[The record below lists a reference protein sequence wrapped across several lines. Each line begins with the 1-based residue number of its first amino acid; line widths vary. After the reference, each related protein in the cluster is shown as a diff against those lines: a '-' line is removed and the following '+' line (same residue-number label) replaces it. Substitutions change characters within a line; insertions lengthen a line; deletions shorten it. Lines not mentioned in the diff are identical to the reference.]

1 MQWPSEQ
8 KPLDQPST
16 FKEVYSRFSKKLPK
30 EFDGIVSWVINKDG
44 DILELEEKVTNVIEN
59 GNSSTFFGDKYL
71 FITWICAEAISRSP
85 TLSTWKKIKSFSY
98 NSAEIEHDLPSVMKN
113 IAESTPKIFEVYM
126 LLAKEAFSALDNDS
140 LKSNSSRNNEERSNY
155 LSHWKN
161 NNNKLEELWWGLR
174 HWNEMNYWDEYP
186 LLHFFSELEPNE
198 LMTTLSQSNNPYLIQ
213 SLFLMIDAGGNFSQF
228 HMWGKCIAAAP
239 VAFED
244 DGSWN
249 GSVIAPLL
257 LVEAVSR
264 LLNSEQ
270 DTLYSGNLTEVEIL
284 KKNISS
290 IAKNV
295 VDVVSKRKDA
305 LALFSRWTT
314 WLMRQDLSYSPNNN
328 TKTNPFVIDILIDA
342 IGSKL
347 KNKSVIQKSSSDTDL
362 WEPWCYQCVLAYY
375 TSNGFIDP
383 PVNQL
388 FIDEW
393 NISIDDWCGDK
404 GELLRQHASLLIT
417 LSKDT
422 PGMAANL
429 LAYPIAQAELPTDVW
444 INIWNNI
451 YALREIVEYGDG
463 SSEEYQSQTE
473 ASNLLFLMFRIGL
486 AIFDQRAEQCKTI
499 SSSISREQVMLFD
512 KLSSASREMREID
525 STLNYDAWKNASLH
539 LSIRRCIWEQQF
551 SKPSEENVPC
561 IFSEKD
567 TPTILDHLS
576 NAKSDVMEL
585 LPLLQS
591 ILSNNVDVTKLQGEL
606 DKASINISNVLNE
619 ATRLNKYDS
628 RKYPIDKEQLKII
641 KSTFV
646 KTA

>member
-1 MQWPSEQ
+1 MQWPNEQ
-8 KPLDQPST
+8 KPLDQSST
-16 FKEVYSRFSKKLPK
+16 FKEIYSSFSKQLPK
-30 EFDGIVSWVINKDG
+30 EFEEIVSWVANQDG
-44 DILELEEKVTNVIEN
+44 DLLQLEEEVTNVIGKN
-59 GNSSTFFGDKYL
+59 NSSYLIEDKYL
-71 FITWICAEAISRSP
+71 FTTWICAEALYLAP
-85 TLSTWKKIKSFSY
+85 TLNTWKKIKSFLYHS
-98 NSAEIEHDLPSVMKN
+98 SVIEHDLPSVMRSL
-113 IAESTPKIFEVYM
+113 AESKAEILKAYM
-126 LLAKEAFSALDNDS
+126 LLAKEAFSALDNDT
-140 LKSNSSRNNEERSNY
+140 LKSNSSHSNEERSNY
-155 LSHWKN
+155 LLHWEN

-174 HWNEMNYWDEYP
+174 HWNEMNYWDEYS

-198 LMTTLSQSNNPYLIQ
+198 LMTTLSQSKNPYLLQ
-213 SLFLMIDAGGNFSQF
+213 SLFVMIDAGGNFSQF

-284 KKNISS
+284 KKDISS
-290 IAKNV
+290 IAKNI

-314 WLMRQDLSYSPNNN
+314 WLMRQDLSYSPNDN
-328 TKTNPFVIDILIDA
+328 TKAKPFVIDILIDA

-347 KNKSVIQKSSSDTDL
+347 KNKTVIQKTSSDAGL

-375 TSNGFIDP
+375 ASNGFIDP

-417 LSKDT
+417 FSKDT

-486 AIFDQRAEQCKTI
+486 AIFDQRAEQCKAI

-551 SKPSEENVPC
+551 SKPLQENIPC

-567 TPTILDHLS
+567 TPTIQAHLL

-585 LPLLQS
+585 LQLLQS
-591 ILSNNVDVTKLQGEL
+591 ILMNDIDITKLQVEL
-606 DKASINISNVLNE
+606 DSASININNVLDEAKQLNQYNE
-619 ATRLNKYDS
+619 
-628 RKYPIDKEQLKII
+628 RKYPVDQEQLKII
-641 KSTFV
+641 ESMLV
-646 KTA
+646 KAV